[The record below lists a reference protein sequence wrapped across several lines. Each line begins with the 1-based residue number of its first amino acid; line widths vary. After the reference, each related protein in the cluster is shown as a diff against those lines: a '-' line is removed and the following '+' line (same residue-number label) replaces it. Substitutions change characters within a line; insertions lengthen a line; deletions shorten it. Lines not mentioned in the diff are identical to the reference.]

1 MVATQLVTSSAVT
14 GVHIVDSTLN
24 RVAVFSSAS
33 DGASPTSTIS
43 YTFTQTATTRHLVAD
58 LVPSSRWAMTT
69 SNSATGQT
77 VNLTPSSSGS
87 LTADSGGV
95 VTFAT
100 PKGGAISGATI
111 AIGTVTGRA
120 GTRVCVPVEVRYQGS
135 ANPASLAADLSYDA
149 SALTP
154 AGVST
159 SVAGKGIT
167 GTVVSPGVY
176 RVNLTGGKTV
186 VPGGAIASVCFDAAT
201 AKCGTASVGFVAGS
215 LSGSDG
221 SGGVVPLEGAS
232 GSVTV
237 TDCQFSDALLLS
249 SDRVAV
255 TLTWRNQFNNT
266 TGQGT
271 PVKQLDQYGYFWFDS
286 PGNPEVFVKVL
297 DFGGENF
304 LVFHSALSNLEY
316 TVTFKVLRT
325 GVSYLFKRDAGS
337 VCGVA
342 DGNTVKK

>member
-1 MVATQLVTSSAVT
+1 
-14 GVHIVDSTLN
+14 
-24 RVAVFSSAS
+24 
-33 DGASPTSTIS
+33 
-43 YTFTQTATTRHLVAD
+43 
-58 LVPSSRWAMTT
+58 
-69 SNSATGQT
+69 
-77 VNLTPSSSGS
+77 
-87 LTADSGGV
+87 
-95 VTFAT
+95 
-100 PKGGAISGATI
+100 
-111 AIGTVTGRA
+111 
-120 GTRVCVPVEVRYQGS
+120 
-135 ANPASLAADLSYDA
+135 
-149 SALTP
+149 
-154 AGVST
+154 
-159 SVAGKGIT
+159 
-167 GTVVSPGVY
+167 
-176 RVNLTGGKTV
+176 
-186 VPGGAIASVCFDAAT
+186 
-201 AKCGTASVGFVAGS
+201 
-215 LSGSDG
+215 
-221 SGGVVPLEGAS
+221 
-232 GSVTV
+232 V